1 MLLSLSPRLTLVSLS
16 IAPVMGVSA
25 MLYGLHARKLSK
37 LLRAV
42 PHPLSGTAG
51 PARASACRWP
61 PPPSSPRDDRVVPGR
76 AESGRAGRRW

>member
-1 MLLSLSPRLTLVSLS
+1 MLLSISPRLTLVSLS

-42 PHPLSGTAG
+42 PPAHPPAATAH
-51 PARASACRWP
+51 
-61 PPPSSPRDDRVVPGR
+61 RDD
-76 AESGRAGRRW
+76 ERRRLRR